1 MKKLENLVPKKIKQ
15 ARQAAG
21 LTQGE
26 LADALGVTRALVT
39 SIENSRST
47 LTLKHLEMLPD
58 ILNRPIEYF
67 LGLDTGL
74 TDDEAELL
82 AWYRAMP
89 AQAQGLILDF
99 VQVAARRAQDF
110 ARGESADDPSKDD
123 V

>member
-1 MKKLENLVPKKIKQ
+1 MVPKKIRQ

-39 SIENSRST
+39 SIENNRST

-58 ILNRPIEYF
+58 ILSRPIEYF

-82 AWYRAMP
+82 AWYRATP
-89 AQAQGLILDF
+89 PKAQGFILDF
-99 VQVAARRAQDF
+99 VQVAAQRAQAF
-110 ARGESADDPSKDD
+110 ARGESTDDPSKDD